1 MGEFL
6 QGFYALLLLL
16 GGLIAIIGILIFV
29 FKKRSGENNIEMFSF
44 KFKTSDASLVIV
56 IMGCMLMVFAGM
68 KVGDA
73 QTQIAASLNKE
84 TNTKADSAMAEK
96 PANTKKD
103 YIVKTKAEETVAEP
117 EKENTS
123 SPLQKDISRLS
134 ETAYTNAY
142 TNTLLSFCSQLDA
155 NGAGYDFAKDFRM
168 VNNPDFLYFAMDNQ
182 GKTFGTNKVTFYI
195 YKKEGA
201 NNQLKYTLPIYIN
214 PAWTYFYQQI
224 FFNEPGYYLVK
235 AYDADNHYMVTSNF
249 NLQQ

>member
-1 MGEFL
+1 MGEFF
-6 QGFYALLLLL
+6 QGFYALILLL

-73 QTQIAASLNKE
+73 KNELTAAVNKE
-84 TNTKADSAMAEK
+84 TDKKGDTPAE
-96 PANTKKD
+96 PQTANPPND
-103 YIVKTKAEETVAEP
+103 YVVKTKTGQPAAEP
-117 EKENTS
+117 EKETSATPQQVLPKQAENT
-123 SPLQKDISRLS
+123 
-134 ETAYTNAY
+134 YTNAY
-142 TNTLLSFCSQLDA
+142 PNSVLSFCSQLDA
-155 NGAGYDFAKDFRM
+155 NGAGYDFANNFMM

-182 GKTFGTNKVTFYI
+182 GKTFGTSKVTFYI

-224 FFNEPGYYLVK
+224 FFNEPGYYQVK
-235 AYDADNHYMVTSNF
+235 AYDADNRYMVASNF